1 MSKKISTLAAG
12 SLVKLNENGQA
23 KKFIFLQHNHYG
35 KDEVTLLRKDT
46 FAPRQWTGSYD
57 SSYNN
62 CYYGSDMDMFCN
74 TQYPQM
80 LDPIIRACM
89 VDVPIP
95 VAEGASYGGN
105 LVTTIHTIQ
114 RRGFLLSSMEATGS
128 AGWQS
133 EGTAFSYLAT
143 QANRI
148 AYSDETATA
157 VYWWL
162 RSPNSN
168 ADRAYFVNS
177 SGALNYNR
185 VYYANSCCPR
195 PALALSSEIYV
206 SDSADADGCY
216 TVESAPA
223 GEQYMKQNGIWLKM
237 V

>member
-1 MSKKISTLAAG
+1 MSKKISTLTAG

-35 KDEVTLLRKDT
+35 QGEVTLLRKDT
-46 FAPRQWTGSYD
+46 FAPRQWTASYD

-80 LDPIIRACM
+80 LDPIIRACL
-89 VDVPIP
+89 VNVPIT
-95 VAEGASYGGN
+95 VAEGASYGGTVVRT
-105 LVTTIHTIQ
+105 LHTLY
-114 RRGFLLSSMEATGS
+114 RKGFLLSMKEACNANGL
-128 AGWQS
+128 AA
-133 EGTAFSYLAT
+133 EGTAFSYLTT

-148 AYSDETATA
+148 AYSDGTATA

-162 RSPNSN
+162 RSPYSN
-168 ADRAYFVNS
+168 AESAYCVNT
-177 SGALNYNR
+177 SGASGGYY
-185 VYYANSCCPR
+185 VYVASSYCPR
-195 PALALSSEIYV
+195 PALTLSSEIYV
-206 SDSADADGCY
+206 SDSVDGDGCY